1 MLWVLILFRRG
12 VLDTTLC
19 DKVCQW
25 LAACQWFSPNSPVSS
40 INITEILLK
49 VALNTVT
56 LTLNHLNEGWCWLFT
71 HIKLTWNLVSYF
83 TTWRRYVDI
92 PTVSKILLYFF
103 RATVNEVRLDNVY
116 IDTCNSSGRVMD
128 WSVMLETHHKFYTK
142 KQKMH

>member
-1 MLWVLILFRRG
+1 MLWVLILLRRG

-25 LAACQWFSPNSPVSS
+25 LAACQWFSLNSPVSS

-49 VALNTVT
+49 VALNTV
-56 LTLNHLNEGWCWLFT
+56 TLNHLNEGWCWLFT

-83 TTWRRYVDI
+83 ITWRRYVDI
-92 PTVSKILLYFF
+92 STVSKILLYFF

-116 IDTCNSSGRVMD
+116 IDTSHLGESWTGQLCLR
-128 WSVMLETHHKFYTK
+128 LIFYTK